1 PGVCSAHVACRCT
14 GAGSGGK
21 FITRSKHH
29 QQTLRLLGLYTSFDP
44 GSFILK
50 LACAN
55 TGSPPWRGSAWKP
68 IPVFPPPMVQ
78 ERLVL
83 DRAHILRMAFT
94 VKENEMERRAQSV

>member
-1 PGVCSAHVACRCT
+1 YGGLVLPISNSLLYSVRCPSNR
-14 GAGSGGK
+14 GN
-21 FITRSKHH
+21 F
-29 QQTLRLLGLYTSFDP
+29 
-44 GSFILK
+44 SFILK